1 MFWQRG
7 WLLKISSAH
16 ARPLRPHQTGIR
28 SARLLGRLDHQL
40 GNNSLLLQ
48 IANLFVFKT
57 KRWAMAVVA
66 VVLTMSAYAVL
77 HVGHYGAQLVH
88 IEGIGPQGKYLEM
101 EHHH

>member
-1 MFWQRG
+1 
-7 WLLKISSAH
+7 
-16 ARPLRPHQTGIR
+16 
-28 SARLLGRLDHQL
+28 
-40 GNNSLLLQ
+40 
-48 IANLFVFKT
+48 
-57 KRWAMAVVA
+57 MAVVA